1 MATPKSQRIGIW
13 IIAIVMT
20 IGTLG
25 SFAVMVLANKNQQID
40 QAALAKQQAAQQATY
55 QQQAEASAAASQPLD
70 GYAAAAF
77 DASSVTALKKEV
89 IVQGDGPVVAAS
101 DTINVSYFGWLP
113 SGKIFDSSK
122 KADKNTPIDL
132 PLTGVI
138 TGWTEGLT
146 GEKVG
151 STVKLTIPADKAYG
165 AQSSGIIP
173 ANTPLVFILT
183 INSIT
188 KPAAK

>member
-25 SFAVMVLANKNQQID
+25 SFAVMVLANKNQVSD
-40 QAALAKQQAAQQATY
+40 QATQAKALADYQKQQQQAAQD
-55 QQQAEASAAASQPLD
+55 SAAKAQPLD
-70 GYAAAAF
+70 GYAAATF
-77 DASSVTALKKEV
+77 DRGSVTSLQKTV
-89 IVQGDGPVVAAS
+89 LVQGTGDSVKTT

-113 SGKIFDSSK
+113 SGQIFDSSK
-122 KADKNTPIDL
+122 KSDTNTPIDL

-151 STVKLTIPADKAYG
+151 STLKLVIPADKAYG
-165 AQSSGIIP
+165 AQVSGIIP
-173 ANTPLVFILT
+173 ANTPLAFILT

-188 KPAAK
+188 KAGK